1 MSRIPNLFNVDL
13 PMSKVIIAC
22 AIEPDCV
29 PAIKALNRTGK
40 RGRPS
45 KTVNGKKVY
54 SILTRA
60 KAPAALAA
68 FKELF

>member
-1 MSRIPNLFNVDL
+1 MARIPSIFNTNL

-22 AIEPDCV
+22 AIEPDCI
-29 PAIKALNRTGK
+29 PAIKALNHTGK

-45 KTVNGKKVY
+45 KTVNGKAVH
-54 SILTRA
+54 SVLTKA
-60 KAPAALAA
+60 KAPAAMAA